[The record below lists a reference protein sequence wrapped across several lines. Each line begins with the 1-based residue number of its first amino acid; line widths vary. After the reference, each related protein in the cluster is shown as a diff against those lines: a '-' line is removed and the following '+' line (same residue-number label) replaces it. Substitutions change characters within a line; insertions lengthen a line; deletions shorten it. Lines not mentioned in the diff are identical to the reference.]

1 MYQFLQSRGHHRIL
15 KDSSDEG
22 LWEISPKFGPRE
34 ALVHF
39 LLLSLAAA
47 TEFMERFMRPL
58 QQYSTWKY
66 LLALLV
72 FCLFPIPLIA
82 AGPAYIDPEKTD
94 DDFPYQG
101 EYVGVIETDDGDR
114 KIAVQVIAMGRG
126 NFEAVAYEG
135 GLPGDGWD
143 RDEPLRVQGRRD
155 GERVVFDSEEGRG
168 ILRRGVMVVVGPG
181 GDELGEL
188 RRVERKS
195 PTLGKEPPEGA
206 VVLFDGSGT
215 ENWRR
220 GRMSD
225 EGWLIQGTT
234 SIPTFQSH
242 QLHLEFLL
250 PYQPEDRGQ
259 GRGNSG
265 VYLQGRYEVQ
275 VLDSFGLEGKDNEC
289 GGIYSVKAPDLNM
302 CFPPLRWQTYD
313 IDYTAARF
321 DDQGLL
327 VAAPRMTVKHNGVVI
342 HDDVELPGDR
352 NTTAAPLPPGPE
364 PGPVYLQDHGNPVRF
379 RNIWVVPKD

>member
-1 MYQFLQSRGHHRIL
+1 MRSCLRYST
-15 KDSSDEG
+15 
-22 LWEISPKFGPRE
+22 
-34 ALVHF
+34 
-39 LLLSLAAA
+39 LLLL
-47 TEFMERFMRPL
+47 
-58 QQYSTWKY
+58 
-66 LLALLV
+66 
-72 FCLFPIPLIA
+72 IPLLGFWLSPISLTA
-82 AGPAYIDPEKTD
+82 AGPTYIDPEKTD
-94 DDFPYQG
+94 ADFPYQG
-101 EYVGVIETDDGDR
+101 EYVGVIDTEDGDR
-114 KIAVQVIAMGRG
+114 KIAVQVIAMGKG
-126 NFEAVAYEG
+126 NFEAVAYEE

-143 RDEPLRVQGRRD
+143 REEPYRIPGRRD
-155 GERVVFDSEEGRG
+155 GDRVVFESEMGRG
-168 ILRRGVMVVVGPG
+168 ILRRGIMVVVAPG

-215 ENWRR
+215 EHWRQ
-220 GRMSD
+220 GKMSE

-242 QLHLEFLL
+242 HLHLEFLL

-275 VLDSFGLEGKDNEC
+275 ILDSFGLEGKDNEC

-302 CFPPLRWQTYD
+302 CLPPLRWQTYD

-321 DDQGLL
+321 DDQGKLL
-327 VAAPRMTVKHNGVVI
+327 AAPRMTVKHNGVVI

-379 RNIWVVPKD
+379 RNIWVVPKE